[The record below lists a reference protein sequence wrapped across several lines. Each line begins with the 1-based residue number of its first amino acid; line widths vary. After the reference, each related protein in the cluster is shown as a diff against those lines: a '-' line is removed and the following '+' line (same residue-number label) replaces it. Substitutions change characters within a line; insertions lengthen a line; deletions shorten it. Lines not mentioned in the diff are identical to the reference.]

1 MADHMYYKEKSF
13 AFGVADGGL
22 ARFGRLLVSIILT
35 KGSKNTSQAA
45 WKDTPCF

>member
-13 AFGVADGGL
+13 AFGIADGASRDSVGL
-22 ARFGRLLVSIILT
+22 LPSTILM

>member
-22 ARFGRLLVSIILT
+22 ACRAIQSGY
-35 KGSKNTSQAA
+35 
-45 WKDTPCF
+45 WCP